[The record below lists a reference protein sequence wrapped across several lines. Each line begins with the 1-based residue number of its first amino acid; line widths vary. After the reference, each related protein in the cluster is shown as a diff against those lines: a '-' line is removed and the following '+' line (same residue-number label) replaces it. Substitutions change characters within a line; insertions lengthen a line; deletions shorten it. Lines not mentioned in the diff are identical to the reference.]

1 MQDNAGVDQKA
12 SVAELIALLRK
23 AQEELEAHGDLN
35 EVNFLLRERDLARED
50 RGSKNVCRDF
60 SPKA

>member
-1 MQDNAGVDQKA
+1 MQDKAGVDQKD

-23 AQEELEAHGDLN
+23 AQEELAAHGDLN
-35 EVNFLLRERDLARED
+35 GVNLLLRDFARED
-50 RGSKNVCRDF
+50 RGRKNVCRDF

>member
-1 MQDNAGVDQKA
+1 MQDKAGVDQKA
-12 SVAELIALLRK
+12 SVAELIALLRE

-35 EVNFLLRERDLARED
+35 EVNFLLRDLARED